1 MTDFLTDYGVVIALA
16 CAGAAVVYGAV
27 VTQRLLRQ
35 SPGNERMREISG
47 AVQEGAQAYLPPP
60 VHDHRRRRACPWLI
74 LLAILQSD
82 VDAAIG
88 FVIGGAFSGAA
99 GFIGMNLSVRANAR
113 VAEAA
118 RGGVPPALDVAF
130 KGGSVTG
137 LLVVG
142 LALLGVAGYFGILV
156 LADKTDKEAVDALV
170 GLGFGG
176 SLISVFARSGR
187 RHLHQGR
194 RRRRRPGRQGRG
206 GDPRGRSAQPGDD
219 RRQRRRQRRRLRRD
233 GRRPVRDLRGHL
245 GGGDAARR
253 PHLRRSRAR
262 WRSTRW

>member
-1 MTDFLTDYGVVIALA
+1 M
-16 CAGAAVVYGAV
+16 
-27 VTQRLLRQ
+27 
-35 SPGNERMREISG
+35 
-47 AVQEGAQAYLPPP
+47 
-60 VHDHRRRRACPWLI
+60 
-74 LLAILQSD
+74 
-82 VDAAIG
+82 
-88 FVIGGAFSGAA
+88 IGGVLSGAA

-156 LADKTDKEAVDALV
+156 ARRPDRQGGDRRADRARLRRLADLR
-170 GLGFGG
+170 LRP
-176 SLISVFARSGR
+176 ARR

-206 GDPRGRSAQPGDD
+206 RDPRGRPAQPGGD

-233 GRRPVRDLRGHL
+233 GGRPVRDLRGDH
-245 GGGDAARR
+245 GRGDAARR
-253 PHLRRSRAR
+253 AHLRRGLRPRGGAVSARAR
-262 WRSTRW
+262 RGRDPRLDRRRARGADDDRQGRGGALPRPDRLGGDLRGGLLPDHRLADERSARARRRSIRAAPSPAPASPICGSAR

>member
-1 MTDFLTDYGVVIALA
+1 M
-16 CAGAAVVYGAV
+16 
-27 VTQRLLRQ
+27 
-35 SPGNERMREISG
+35 
-47 AVQEGAQAYLPPP
+47 
-60 VHDHRRRRACPWLI
+60 
-74 LLAILQSD
+74 
-82 VDAAIG
+82 
-88 FVIGGAFSGAA
+88 IGGVLSGAA

-142 LALLGVAGYFGILV
+142 LALLGVAGYFGILM
-156 LADKTDKEAVDALV
+156 LADKTDKEAVDALI

-176 SLISVFARSGR
+176 SLISVFARLGR

-206 GDPRGRSAQPGDD
+206 RDPRGRSRAT
-219 RRQRRRQRRRLRRD
+219 
-233 GRRPVRDLRGHL
+233 RP
-245 GGGDAARR
+245 
-253 PHLRRSRAR
+253 
-262 WRSTRW
+262 